1 MSFKVFDDK
10 TTTTDLNGPRVAI
23 KTDAYG
29 HEPGELT
36 TKSTVNPFGD
46 DAGRSGGT
54 IEITGI
60 GTATWPVG

>member
-1 MSFKVFDDK
+1 MSFKEFDDK

-36 TKSTVNPFGD
+36 TKSTVCLLYTSPSPRD
-46 DAGRSGGT
+46 
-54 IEITGI
+54 
-60 GTATWPVG
+60 